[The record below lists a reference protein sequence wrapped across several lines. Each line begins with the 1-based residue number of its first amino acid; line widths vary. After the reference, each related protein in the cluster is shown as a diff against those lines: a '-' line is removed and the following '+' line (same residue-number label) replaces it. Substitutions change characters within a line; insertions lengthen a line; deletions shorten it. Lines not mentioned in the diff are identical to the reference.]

1 MDLVDSNDIDML
13 KRGIM
18 LPQYR
23 MFCQFLDQSLSDD
36 DRVMDLGC
44 KQGVLCEVMD
54 LMFSKDIEYNGID
67 SCQDNI
73 DQAIEKN
80 LQGNFKQRDY
90 SKLRMR
96 SSSFDIV
103 IAQNSYFNHGDVF
116 EKIDNLLR
124 VSRKWVILFNK
135 LVIPE
140 CEGYREVELENEAD
154 VVKIHGIN
162 YLKEI
167 IEIMSPSNFGCSYV
181 SKGDNPVKPTP
192 SMFIIR
198 V

>member
-1 MDLVDSNDIDML
+1 MSIASLSDIEML

-23 MFCQFLDQSLSDD
+23 MFCQFLDMSLCEG
-36 DRVMDLGC
+36 DRVVDLDC
-44 KQGVLCEVMD
+44 KDGTLCEVID
-54 LMFSKDIEYNGID
+54 LMFPHDIEYNGIHSD
-67 SCQDNI
+67 KEK
-73 DQAIEKN
+73 IEIALKKN
-80 LQGNFKQRDY
+80 LRGVFKHRNY

-96 SSSFDIV
+96 SNSYDIV
-103 IAQNSYFNHGDVF
+103 IAQNSYFNDGDIF

-124 VSRKWVILFNK
+124 VSKKWVILFNK

-140 CEGYREVELENEAD
+140 CEGFREIVAD
-154 VVKIHGIN
+154 DKVVKIHGIN

-181 SKGDNPVKPTP
+181 SKGNNPIEPTP

>member
-1 MDLVDSNDIDML
+1 ML

-23 MFCQFLDQSLSDD
+23 MFCQFLDMSLSNG
-36 DRVMDLGC
+36 DRIIDLGC
-44 KQGVLCEVMD
+44 KEGVLCEVVD
-54 LMFSKDIEYNGID
+54 LMFPHSVDYNGID
-67 SCQDNI
+67 SDEGNI
-73 DQAIEKN
+73 ERALKKN
-80 LQGNFKQRDY
+80 LKGEFKQKAY

-103 IAQNSYFNHGDVF
+103 IAQDSYFNQGDIF

-124 VSRKWVILFNK
+124 VSKKWVILFNK

-140 CEGYREVELENEAD
+140 CEGYRETEKDGD
-154 VVKIHGIN
+154 VVKVHGIN

-181 SKGDNPVKPTP
+181 SKGDNPIAPTP

>member
-1 MDLVDSNDIDML
+1 MDLNGSSDIDML
-13 KRGIM
+13 KRGVM

-23 MFCQFLDQSLSDD
+23 MFCQFLDVSLCED
-36 DRVMDLGC
+36 DRIMDLNC
-44 KQGVLCEVMD
+44 RDGVLCEVMD
-54 LMFSKDIEYNGID
+54 LMFPHDVDYNGVD
-67 SCQDNI
+67 QDNEY
-73 DQAIEKN
+73 IEKA
-80 LQGNFKQRDY
+80 LEKKIKGDFKHRQY

-96 SSSFDIV
+96 SNSFDIV
-103 IAQNSYFNHGDVF
+103 IAQNNYFNEGDIF

-124 VSRKWVILFNK
+124 VSKKWVILFNK

-140 CEGYREVELENEAD
+140 CEGYREIEVD
-154 VVKIHGIN
+154 GSPVKVHGIN
-162 YLKEI
+162 YIKEI